1 MEKVKQYFKQ
11 QKLNYKMVAEVCGTT
26 EHVVKKWFSGGT
38 KPRLEA
44 VVKLVFLSLGELTVF
59 DFFTEEELN
68 NLFKNKDINLNSDFK
83 RLEAI

>member
-1 MEKVKQYFKQ
+1 MEKVKKYFKA
-11 QKLNYKMVAEVCGTT
+11 QKLNYKMVAEVCGTS
-26 EHVVKKWFSGGT
+26 EQVVKKWFSGGT
-38 KPRLEA
+38 KPRLEF
-44 VVKLVFLSLGELTVF
+44 VVKLVFLSLGELTIF